1 MIAFGWKFWLGRDMI
16 FDPKKLHPIQKDQSF
31 WNHRS
36 KPMWLI
42 IWKIPSFLENHLL
55 SFLWNEALNLTW
67 CGLEWQKDRM
77 KWCNLS
83 ILFMWSHFFPLHGI
97 QIIFVE
103 WLCFAYFFFPG
114 CFPGGLLHWLDQLD
128 GLIGPG
134 WSTREGHQTIHWTP
148 SLLQASQFQVPFL
161 GFQFLTFL

>member
-134 WSTREGHQTIHWTP
+134 WSTREGYHTQP
-148 SLLQASQFQVPFL
+148 SPFFQRIAA
-161 GFQFLTFL
+161 QDAKTRERERER